1 MQEKNFNKKGL
12 IEVGSSVVI
21 LSILIYLSTSVPLNL
36 IINFV
41 LPLPAVYVYVKY
53 DFKYFG
59 ALLLAAFIVCIASM
73 DMTSAISIFI
83 IIAVISTILG
93 YCIKNKVKTS
103 ITFAI
108 ISVAYIVFWI
118 IYFTVLINIFI
129 GIDYSTLLESISKMF
144 QHTIDDV
151 KTIYLNNGMSQS
163 QINSVID
170 PLKDVF
176 SKEALRNLIP
186 SLIIVGSAVY
196 AYIECAITIYFLR
209 RMKLQVPKMIQFT
222 KIHMPNVL
230 VAFGIIGISI
240 GIIMDSFNIGPG
252 DIIYTTVMIVGDGAL
267 LICGISLIVSVLKN
281 RVHINNALMTIII
294 ILTLI
299 IPITAY
305 GYIFLGLVD
314 AFVDFRKVAY
324 NNSINKK

>member
-1 MQEKNFNKKGL
+1 MQEKNLNIRNL

-21 LSILIYLSTSVPLNL
+21 LAIFIYLSTFVPLNM

-41 LPLPAVYVYVKY
+41 LPLPAAYVYVKY

-59 ALLLAAFIVCIASM
+59 ALLFAAFIICIASM
-73 DMTSAISIFI
+73 DIASAILFFI
-83 IIAVISTILG
+83 VMAVISTTLG
-93 YCIKNKVKTS
+93 YCIKNKVKTP
-103 ITFAI
+103 ITFAV
-108 ISVAYIVFWI
+108 ISVISIAFWI
-118 IYFTVLINIFI
+118 AYFTVLINFFI
-129 GIDYSTLLESISKMF
+129 GMDYSTLLENISKMF
-144 QHTIDDV
+144 QNTINDV

-163 QINSVID
+163 QINSLVE

-176 SKEALRNLIP
+176 SKEALKRLIP
-186 SLIIVGSAVY
+186 SLIIISSFLY

-222 KIHMPNVL
+222 KIHMRNVL

-252 DIIYTTVMIVGDGAL
+252 DIIYTTVMIVGDAAL
-267 LICGISLIVSVLKN
+267 LICGISLIISILKN
-281 RVHINNALMTIII
+281 RFHINNVLIGVII

-299 IPITAY
+299 IPITSY